1 MVLNIE
7 VCIFQSTALRL
18 KLITYS
24 FSISLSIFKLST
36 INTLNYNKKVFGGMV
51 GEKFTFQKFP
61 IVHAIL
67 LEPPPRS
74 QEKKFKK
81 NLFVP
86 SFELLEV
93 LALLLKSLEM
103 K

>member
-1 MVLNIE
+1 
-7 VCIFQSTALRL
+7 
-18 KLITYS
+18 
-24 FSISLSIFKLST
+24 
-36 INTLNYNKKVFGGMV
+36 MV

-61 IVHAIL
+61 IVYAIL

-74 QEKKFKK
+74 QEKKFIKH
-81 NLFVP
+81 LFVP

-93 LALLLKSLEM
+93 LALLLKSVEM